1 MDFSKFDS
9 TLDAAQLDPE
19 PRAKQAV
26 REICEAM
33 LQDVP
38 EKTRDALLSRLE
50 GLALRIVVAVEH
62 GNFSAVDELI
72 GAFDT
77 DPRGALRYER
87 ERGALKPWSAAA
99 EVERIFAVPEQA
111 AL

>member
-9 TLDAAQLDPE
+9 TLDAAQLDPR

-33 LQDVP
+33 RDVP
-38 EKTRDALLSRLE
+38 EKTRDALLSRLD

-62 GNFSAVDELI
+62 GNFSAVYELI

-77 DPRGALRYER
+77 DLRGALRYER